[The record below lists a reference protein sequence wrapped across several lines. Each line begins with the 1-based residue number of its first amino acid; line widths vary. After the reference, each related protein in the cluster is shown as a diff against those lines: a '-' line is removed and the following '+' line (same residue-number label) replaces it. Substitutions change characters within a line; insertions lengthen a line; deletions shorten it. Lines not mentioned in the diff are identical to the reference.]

1 MNFLKHYLLALAVFA
16 AVDMVWLL
24 IIAKNLYRNKIGFLM
39 ADRINVPAAV
49 IFYLLYIVAIVYF
62 AVEPALARDSIAYA
76 LQSGALFGLVAYA
89 TYDLTNLAT
98 LKDWPLS
105 VTVIDLMWGTFI
117 TGTTAVLTVW
127 IIGRL
132 GWNT

>member
-1 MNFLKHYLLALAVFA
+1 MNFLKHNLLALAVFA

-89 TYDLTNLAT
+89 TYDLTNLVT
-98 LKDWPLS
+98 LK
-105 VTVIDLMWGTFI
+105 VVGI
-117 TGTTAVLTVW
+117 VLDGS
-127 IIGRL
+127 IFF
-132 GWNT
+132 

>member
-49 IFYLLYIVAIVYF
+49 IFLSLVHRCHRLF
-62 AVEPALARDSIAYA
+62 R
-76 LQSGALFGLVAYA
+76 SGACPGQGFNCLRAAVGRAFRPGGLC
-89 TYDLTNLAT
+89 DL
-98 LKDWPLS
+98 
-105 VTVIDLMWGTFI
+105 
-117 TGTTAVLTVW
+117 
-127 IIGRL
+127 
-132 GWNT
+132 

>member
-1 MNFLKHYLLALAVFA
+1 MNFLKHYLLALVVFA
-16 AVDMVWLL
+16 AIDMVWLL
-24 IIAKNLYRNKIGFLM
+24 IIAKNLYRDKIGFLM

-49 IFYLLYIVAIVYF
+49 IFYLLYIVAIVFF
-62 AVEPALARDSIAYA
+62 AVEPALAKGSISYA
-76 LQSGALFGLVAYA
+76 IQAGALFGLVAYA

-105 VTVIDLMWGTFI
+105 ITIADLLWGTFI
-117 TGTTAVLTVW
+117 TGTTATLTFM
-127 IIGRL
+127 IIRRL

>member
-98 LKDWPLS
+98 LK
-105 VTVIDLMWGTFI
+105 VVGI
-117 TGTTAVLTVW
+117 VLDGS
-127 IIGRL
+127 IFF
-132 GWNT
+132 